1 MDTDNT
7 FFFFVKG
14 FPLKIVKQLCKA
26 VLYKAVNYFANIP
39 WDEEAEGI
47 IDLFLRLKS
56 LML

>member
-1 MDTDNT
+1 MIQ
-7 FFFFVKG
+7 FFVKG
-14 FPLKIVKQLCKA
+14 FPLKIIKQL
-26 VLYKAVNYFANIP
+26 VRLYKAVNYFANTP